1 MPIIVYMQEWTKKLC
16 FMDSDG
22 DGRHN
27 GIELGDPWCQ
37 WTKENNYPLQLATSH
52 PGSLAPHPKFRRS
65 PASYVHDF
73 SLFLNLFNNH
83 DFNTNSL

>member
-1 MPIIVYMQEWTKKLC
+1 MQEWTKKLC

-52 PGSLAPHPKFRRS
+52 PGSLALTPNFGVPRPLMFMI
-65 PASYVHDF
+65 F
-73 SLFLNLFNNH
+73 LFF
-83 DFNTNSL
+83 